1 MAEETATR
9 PDSAA
14 APGASPPWR
23 RAARAIFSAA
33 LVTGIFVGVL
43 PRLAAYSDVWATL
56 LDVDPLALGALL
68 VVTAL
73 SVASYWLVLVASL
86 PGLRYPQA
94 AAVNLAST
102 AVANTLPGGGA
113 LAVGMTYAMCA
124 SWGFGAAPITLSV
137 LVTGIWNG
145 FVKFGLPIVALAL
158 LAIDGRM
165 GPSLLA
171 PALMGLVFLVGTIA
185 LFGAMLASDRVAR
198 RVGAVLGRGVDRL
211 RGLVSRPPVQD
222 WATAAE
228 AFRRRSIG
236 LLRTRWLALT
246 LATVASHIAL
256 FWVLL
261 VSLRQLGV
269 SGAELS
275 WIQVLAAFALVRL
288 VSALPIT
295 PGGAGVV
302 ELGFAALLAF
312 MNEAVA
318 AQVVAAVLVFR
329 FLTYF
334 LPIPTGAAAYLL
346 WRRAARRQRPG
357 AAT

>member
-1 MAEETATR
+1 MAEETATH
-9 PDSAA
+9 PDGHAA
-14 APGASPPWR
+14 RASPPWR
-23 RAARAIFSAA
+23 RAARGVFSAA
-33 LVTGIFVGVL
+33 LVIGIFVGVL

-56 LDVDPLALGALL
+56 RDLDALALAEL
-68 VVTAL
+68 VAVTAV
-73 SVASYWLVLVASL
+73 SVGSYWLVLVASL

-113 LAVGMTYAMCA
+113 LAVGMTYAMCV

-145 FVKFGLPIVALAL
+145 FVKFGLPIVAVAL
-158 LAIDGRM
+158 LAVEGRV

-171 PALMGLVFLVGTIA
+171 PALLGLVFLAGTIA
-185 LFGAMLASDRVAR
+185 LFGLMLASERVAR
-198 RVGAVLGRGVDRL
+198 RVGSVLGRGVDRL
-211 RGLVSRPPVQD
+211 RRLVHRPPVRD
-222 WATAAE
+222 WAAAAE
-228 AFRRRSIG
+228 DFRRRSIG
-236 LLRTRWLALT
+236 LLQTRWVALT
-246 LATVASHIAL
+246 LATVVSHLAL
-256 FWVLL
+256 YWVLL

-295 PGGAGVV
+295 PGGAGLV

-318 AQVVAAVLVFR
+318 AEVVAAVLVFR

-334 LPIPTGAAAYLL
+334 LPIPAGAVAYVW
-346 WRRAARRQRPG
+346 WRRAVRKHRASR
-357 AAT
+357 AT